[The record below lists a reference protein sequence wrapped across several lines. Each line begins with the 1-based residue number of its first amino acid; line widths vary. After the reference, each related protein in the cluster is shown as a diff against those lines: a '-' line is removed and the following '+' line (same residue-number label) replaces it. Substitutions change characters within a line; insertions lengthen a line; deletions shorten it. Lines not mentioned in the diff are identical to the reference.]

1 VTAILTHNVKLYDG
15 FPPGTGTIT
24 IGDDNSF
31 TLTKIDTSTNQPMAT
46 LISTPLSGLQVRG
59 RGTALRFR
67 TTSDTGTITKRVDF
81 SLGSEL
87 VRNELG
93 LAGEIAGGVM
103 ANKSGVKD
111 VVAALR
117 KGGADVRYITYVQRI
132 LITWA
137 IAIGFIIVIVAIIAG
152 IALTGR

>member
-1 VTAILTHNVKLYDG
+1 MTAILSHNVKLYDG

-31 TLTKIDTSTNQPMAT
+31 TLTKIDTATNQPIAT
-46 LISTPLSGLQVRG
+46 LISTPMNQLQVRG

-67 TTSDTGTITKRVDF
+67 AGTITKRVDF

-103 ANKSGVKD
+103 ASKSGIKD

-117 KGGADVRYITYVQRI
+117 KGGADVRYITYLQRI
-132 LITWA
+132 LITWGIA
-137 IAIGFIIVIVAIIAG
+137 IAFIIVIILIIAG
-152 IALTGR
+152 LALGQR